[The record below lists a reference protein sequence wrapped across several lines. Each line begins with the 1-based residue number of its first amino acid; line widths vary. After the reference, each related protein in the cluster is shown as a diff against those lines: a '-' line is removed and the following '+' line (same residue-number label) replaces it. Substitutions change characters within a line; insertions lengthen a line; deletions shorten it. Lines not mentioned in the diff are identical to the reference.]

1 MCMGRAGITTECD
14 GEFGGWFAL
23 NSRAGC
29 GFWSARC
36 SAGRSVGRSVNYCAR
51 CASRYPDCYFVSYS
65 ASVK

>member
-36 SAGRSVGRSVNYCAR
+36 SAGRSVGFCAR